1 MIFPQQNVFGPGVTP
16 DLDRAWILG
25 GFCVLAMTLCAS
37 LVVLSEPITFN
48 VQMLITHL
56 IIVISLSHT
65 HTCIQHLK
73 DYNFGVK
80 KIFTGLRPQ

>member
-1 MIFPQQNVFGPGVTP
+1 MIFPQQNVFGPSVTP